1 MLKQNLIGNDITAV
15 TLSSGRIRC
24 VSVAVAVVTDVS
36 VTARERQGAWCG
48 DGGSIKYQPS
58 TPGFYDFEVLTG
70 LERYDFIRF
79 YKHVCDWVVDFLIC
93 SVVNKQG
100 IICYGSLCRKI
111 VIK

>member
-1 MLKQNLIGNDITAV
+1 MLTQNLIGNDKTAV

-24 VSVAVAVVTDVS
+24 VGVAVAVMTVPDVS
-36 VTARERQGAWCG
+36 ITARERQGAWCG

-79 YKHVCDWVVDFLIC
+79 YKHICD
-93 SVVNKQG
+93 
-100 IICYGSLCRKI
+100 
-111 VIK
+111 